1 MDPTAAEVAEAD
13 RQFSEWM
20 RGNLDRAAE
29 HFGVT
34 VAAGEPVF
42 GWRLRSISAPVDSPD
57 GHRWLRVVSEQIQW
71 AQGDW
76 WTGNRD
82 ANTITGIRKPRVL
95 DAVEWEIP
103 EVRRQRAELM
113 THVPGRPCSGTDAL
127 RAEVELPAAWWAELR
142 RSLDVISSTP
152 TARMRKDEPAIRKAV
167 RDALGLSIE
176 VSEWETV
183 HGDLHWAN
191 LLQPELGILDWE
203 LWGRGP
209 VGTDAA
215 SLYCYSL
222 LAPRTA
228 ATVWNTF
235 ADVLDSPTGTTA
247 LLYVAARLLHR
258 VDMGDHPEL
267 ADPLRR
273 LVDELEP

>member
-1 MDPTAAEVAEAD
+1 MSPTAAEVAEAD
-13 RQFSEWM
+13 RQFAEWM
-20 RGNLDRAAE
+20 RGNLARAAE

-34 VAAGEPVF
+34 VAGEPVF
-42 GWRLRSISAPVDSPD
+42 GWRLRSISAAVNGPY

-76 WTGNRD
+76 WTGNTD
-82 ANTITGIRKPRVL
+82 ANIITGLRKPRVL
-95 DAVEWEIP
+95 DVVEWEIP

-113 THVPGRPCSGTDAL
+113 TRVSGWRCSDSDVLQGK
-127 RAEVELPAAWWAELR
+127 VELPPTWWAELR
-142 RSLDVISSTP
+142 RSLDAIRATP

-176 VSEWETV
+176 VKAWETV

-191 LLQPELGILDWE
+191 LLQPEFGILDWE

-222 LAPRTA
+222 LAPSTA
-228 ATVWNTF
+228 ATVWDTF
-235 ADVLDSPTGTTA
+235 ADVLDTPPGITA
-247 LLYVAARLLHR
+247 LLYVASRLLHR

-267 ADPLRR
+267 AAPLHR
-273 LVDELEP
+273 LVDRLAA

>member
-1 MDPTAAEVAEAD
+1 
-13 RQFSEWM
+13 M
-20 RGNLDRAAE
+20 RSNLARAAE

-34 VAAGEPVF
+34 VAGEPVF
-42 GWRLRSISAPVDSPD
+42 GWRLRSASAPANSPD
-57 GHRWLRVVSEQIQW
+57 GCHWLRVVSEQIQW

-76 WTGNRD
+76 WTGNTD
-82 ANTITGIRKPRVL
+82 ANTITGIHKPHVV
-95 DAVEWEIP
+95 DVVEWEIP

-113 THVPGRPCSGTDAL
+113 TYVPGRPCSGSDAL
-127 RAEVELPAAWWAELR
+127 RADVDLPSGWWSELR
-142 RSLDVISSTP
+142 RSLDVIRVTP
-152 TARMRKDEPAIRKAV
+152 TARIRKDEPAIRKAV
-167 RDALGLSIE
+167 RDALGVSIE
-176 VSEWETV
+176 LREWETV

-191 LLQPELGILDWE
+191 LLQPEFGILDWE

-228 ATVWNTF
+228 ATVWDAF
-235 ADVLDSPTGTTA
+235 ADVLDTPTGTTA
-247 LLYVAARLLHR
+247 LLYVAARLQHR

-267 ADPLRR
+267 AAPLRH
-273 LVDELEP
+273 LVDELAT